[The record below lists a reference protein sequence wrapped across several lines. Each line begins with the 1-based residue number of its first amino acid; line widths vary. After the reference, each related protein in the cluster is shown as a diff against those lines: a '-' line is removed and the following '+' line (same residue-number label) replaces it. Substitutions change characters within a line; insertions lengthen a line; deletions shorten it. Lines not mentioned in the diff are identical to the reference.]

1 MVKKTVLFIDN
12 ETELIESLT
21 LDLIKEG
28 YKVESVIRLGD
39 ALEKIVNQTVALII
53 VDIEI
58 SPECN
63 IVSAIRKVNKTVPI
77 ITVTEDDSIETQI
90 KVRQEGIFFYFV
102 KPFTVEDM
110 KVVIYSALNLKH

>member
-12 ETELIESLT
+12 EPELIESLT

-39 ALEKIVNQTVALII
+39 ALEKIVNQTVALVI
-53 VDIEI
+53 VEIDI
-58 SPECN
+58 STVFN
-63 IVSAIRKVNKTVPI
+63 IVSAIIKVNKTVPI

-110 KVVIYSALNLKH
+110 KVVIYSALNLKQ